1 MQDDRF
7 AHPIWQ
13 LDPCYGDEPSY
24 DDYERLFLAAYRAT
38 FHLHASPARV
48 RPYVTRYLRFY
59 VAAPWVREFASTRSS
74 DPLAAE
80 LARAPLDPVIDWRHL
95 ARWFEG
101 CAPLLY
107 ALHAS
112 RWRATRPGDVRRLS
126 RTPQPNR

>member
-48 RPYVTRYLRFY
+48 RPYVTRAR
-59 VAAPWVREFASTRSS
+59 AAAIRSPRSWPGPRSTR
-74 DPLAAE
+74 
-80 LARAPLDPVIDWRHL
+80 
-95 ARWFEG
+95 
-101 CAPLLY
+101 
-107 ALHAS
+107 
-112 RWRATRPGDVRRLS
+112 
-126 RTPQPNR
+126 